1 MTRHFSH
8 DIIKQIKQN
17 KKRNIY
23 TLSIVYIFAG
33 QLLLTVFQHSFVYIN
48 ASHTRKTWFPVIF
61 NVSSSSRPFF
71 SAIAGVDHW
80 SLQLIS
86 PHVWGITSIS
96 SFLQIS
102 CRKMCLRWLYNVLT
116 EWADIISSFTSIKKK
131 TKAQTCVWPKLLVSI
146 FQTAVSMSHRIYIL
160 LFLVIFL
167 ATVSK
172 SPQAGW
178 MVNELP
184 IRSA

>member
-1 MTRHFSH
+1 MSQAFQTISVLLMTRHFSH

-17 KKRNIY
+17 RKRNIH

-61 NVSSSSRPFF
+61 NVSSSSLVSPILFSDRRGRPLKSPINFSSRLRNYINIFF
-71 SAIAGVDHW
+71 FTNI
-80 SLQLIS
+80 LQ
-86 PHVWGITSIS
+86 
-96 SFLQIS
+96 
-102 CRKMCLRWLYNVLT
+102 KMCLRWLYNVLT
-116 EWADIISSFTSIKKK
+116 EWADVISSFTSIKKK

-160 LFLVIFL
+160 LFLVIFFGH
-167 ATVSK
+167 S
-172 SPQAGW
+172 
-178 MVNELP
+178 
-184 IRSA
+184 I